1 MRADPHQP
9 AFLPHPL
16 AVLAAS
22 FAAGIVVGRFTSLS
36 FNSVLVCSAACSL
49 AAVYSYAKGR
59 ALWAALLLASAFC
72 SMGATLMLLEKE
84 SVTAGRVQRLYDD
97 GTIKSGEPVEVTG
110 VLERA
115 PEAAPDGFYL
125 TLNVE
130 KLRFKGEERAISGQ
144 ISLFA
149 PVRDRAAHAAYE
161 ILELRYGA
169 RMRVM
174 TELQRTD
181 NFRNP
186 GVSPLTEYLERR
198 NLDAT
203 GTIKSP
209 QLVER
214 LDDERVFLPLAWL
227 YEWRQR
233 VLTEIDGRFSMET
246 GGGLKAALL
255 GNRYQLSRDTA
266 ARFREGGTFHVLVIS
281 GLHISF
287 IGGIILFV
295 MRRITKRRVWQFAVS
310 VASLWAYTF
319 AVGAEVSVVRAAL
332 MFTLVALAPVVHRRA
347 RSLNALGGATLLLL
361 IWRPLDLFDPSFQLT
376 FLSVLAIIV
385 ISWPLLER
393 LRDVGVWRPT
403 METPYPP
410 ACSRPLR
417 LLGETLFWSEREWQ
431 REMQRSNYSY
441 KLFKTPLAA
450 RLEKLRLQRILR
462 YAFSAIVVSGS
473 VQLVILPLLVLYFH
487 RLSFASLILN
497 ILVGA
502 LMAGL
507 ALVAL
512 AALLVSQLSA
522 WLAAPLFKISEGL
535 NWLMVHSVD
544 PFAGAGIASVRLP
557 EYTGFLSLIYFLYYA
572 PLVVLAV
579 ALARW
584 NPFART
590 LGVKA
595 EPTSQLLIRPKPAAI
610 ALVTMLILIV
620 VHPFSAG
627 RPGGRLRIDF
637 LDVGQGDAAL
647 VTMPDGATL
656 LIDAGGRP
664 RFDYARRSKVEAEGA
679 EPFERDT
686 RSIGE
691 AAVSEYLWWRGL
703 DRVDYILA
711 THADADHMDGL
722 NDVARNFHVRASFV
736 ARAPSSDPEFAQ
748 FAATAQRY
756 DIPMRLVGRGD
767 VLRFGEVEAEVLWPT
782 RSENL
787 SKASG
792 NDDSIVLRLRFGRRA
807 FLLTG
812 DIEKAAETALTN
824 GQDDLRCDVVK
835 VAHHGSKT
843 SSTEAFIKATQPAYA
858 IIPVGLTSIFGHP
871 HKEVLERWHASGAQI
886 LTTGQRGTITLSTD
900 GNDLKVETFVKQ

>member
-1 MRADPHQP
+1 M
-9 AFLPHPL
+9 
-16 AVLAAS
+16 
-22 FAAGIVVGRFTSLS
+22 
-36 FNSVLVCSAACSL
+36 
-49 AAVYSYAKGR
+49 
-59 ALWAALLLASAFC
+59 
-72 SMGATLMLLEKE
+72 
-84 SVTAGRVQRLYDD
+84 AGRVQRLYDD

-125 TLNVE
+125 TLDVE
-130 KLRFKGEERAISGQ
+130 KLRYKDEERALSGQ

-149 PVRDRAAHAAYE
+149 PVRDRAAQAEYE

-169 RMRVM
+169 RVRVM
-174 TELQRTD
+174 TELHRTD

-186 GVSPLTEYLERR
+186 GVSPLSEYLERR

-233 VLTEIDGRFSMET
+233 VLAEIDEKFSTET
-246 GGGLKAALL
+246 GGVLKAALL

-266 ARFREGGTFHVLVIS
+266 ERFREGGTFHVLVIS

-287 IGGIILFV
+287 IGGLILFV
-295 MRRITKRRVWQFAVS
+295 MRRVTKRRGWQFAVS
-310 VASLWAYTF
+310 VAFLWAYTF

-332 MFTLVALAPVVHRRA
+332 MFTVVALAPVVHRRA

-361 IWRPLDLFDPSFQLT
+361 IWRPIDLFDPSFQLT
-376 FLSVLAIIV
+376 FLSVLAIII
-385 ISWPLLER
+385 ISWPLIER
-393 LRDVGVWRPT
+393 LRDVGMWRPT
-403 METPYPP
+403 IETPYPP
-410 ACSRPLR
+410 VCPRHLR
-417 LLGETLFWSEREWQ
+417 LLGETLFWSERDWR

-441 KLFKTPLAA
+441 KLFKMPLAA
-450 RLEKLRLQRILR
+450 RLEKLHLQSVLR
-462 YAFSAIVVSGS
+462 YAFSAIIVSAS
-473 VQLVILPLLVLYFH
+473 MQLVLLPLLVLYFH
-487 RLSFASLILN
+487 RLSFASLFLN
-497 ILVGA
+497 VVVGA

-522 WLAAPLFKISEGL
+522 WLAAPLFKLAEGL
-535 NWLMVHSVD
+535 NWLMIHSVD
-544 PFAGAGIASVRLP
+544 PFASASVASVRLP
-557 EYTGFLSLIYFLYYA
+557 EYTGWPSMIYFLYYA

-590 LGVKA
+590 PATKDEHTA
-595 EPTSQLLIRPKPAAI
+595 RLLIRPKPAAI
-610 ALVTMLILIV
+610 ALAAMLILIV
-620 VHPFSAG
+620 IHPFSAG

-647 VTMPDGATL
+647 VTMPDGTTL

-664 RFDYARRSKVEAEGA
+664 RFDYARRSNLEAKGA
-679 EPFERDT
+679 ETFERDT

-691 AAVSEYLWWRGL
+691 AVVSEYLWWRGL
-703 DRVDYILA
+703 DSIDYLLA

-722 NDVARNFHVRASFV
+722 NDVARNFSVRAAIV
-736 ARAPSSDPEFAQ
+736 ARAPSADSEFAQ
-748 FAATAQRY
+748 FAATARRY
-756 DIPMRLVGRGD
+756 DVPMRLIGRGD
-767 VLRFGEVEAEVLWPT
+767 VLRFGEVEAEVLWPP

-787 SKASG
+787 NEASG
-792 NDDSIVLRLRFGRRA
+792 NDDSIVLRLRFGSRV

-824 GQDDLRCDVVK
+824 GQDNLRCDVVK

-843 SSTEAFIKATQPAYA
+843 SSTEAFIKATQPTYA
-858 IIPVGLTSIFGHP
+858 IIPVGQHSIFGHP
-871 HKEVLERWHASGAQI
+871 HKEVLARWRASGAQL
-886 LTTGQRGTITLSTD
+886 LTTGERGTITISTD